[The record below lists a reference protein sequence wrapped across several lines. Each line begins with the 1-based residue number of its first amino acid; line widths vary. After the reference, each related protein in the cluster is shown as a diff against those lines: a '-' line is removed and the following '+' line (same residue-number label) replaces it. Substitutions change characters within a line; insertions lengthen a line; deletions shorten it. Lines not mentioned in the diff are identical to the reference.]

1 MKDFIQDFKAF
12 AIKGNVVDLAVAVI
26 IGTAFGKIVSSLV
39 DNLIMPIIGIF
50 LGGIN
55 FSGLSTQVGDV
66 VFKYGV
72 FVQSVV
78 DFFIIAFVI
87 YLAVRVIGRIRRNQS
102 TVVEEKAPTMSDE
115 AKLLT
120 EIRDLLRG
128 GREG

>member
-1 MKDFIQDFKAF
+1 MKDFVQDFKAF
-12 AIKGNVVDLAVAVI
+12 AIKGNVVDLAAAVI

-39 DNLIMPIIGIF
+39 DNIIMPVIGIF

-55 FSGLSTQVGDV
+55 FSGLSTHVGEV
-66 VFKYGV
+66 VLKYGV
-72 FVQSVV
+72 FLQSIV

-87 YLAVRVIGRIRRNQS
+87 YLTVRIIGRFRRTQS
-102 TVVEEKAPTMSDE
+102 TVVEEKVSTMTDE

-128 GREG
+128 NKED

>member
-39 DNLIMPIIGIF
+39 DNLIMPVIGIF

-55 FSGLSTQVGDV
+55 FSGLSMQVGDV

-72 FVQSVV
+72 FLQSIV